1 MRCSLYPRRLGP
13 IMRWRPCLSA
23 ALLLAFVVVSLLS
36 GCGAPVS
43 QGKSEPEWL
52 RPCPKPE
59 IDTSSW
65 VVIDRG
71 KFSFLVPPEFSEVK
85 VQGIDS
91 WVGEFLAADS
101 SAKLTFDWGWYSD
114 PLTRPELVSQSH
126 FESCKEIIGERRAR
140 LITLQFGGAGPY
152 GSSVDMRYC
161 AGAAWRDITPGVHLT
176 LVGVARDQ
184 RRQEE
189 CLAVLR
195 TVRFGNLR

>member
-1 MRCSLYPRRLGP
+1 MLKSKRTVGLTPPHADMEAQIPRALFA
-13 IMRWRPCLSA
+13 LSA
-23 ALLLAFVVVSLLS
+23 SPWAHNAMATMSV
-36 GCGAPVS
+36 C
-43 QGKSEPEWL
+43 
-52 RPCPKPE
+52 
-59 IDTSSW
+59 SSPAS
-65 VVIDRG
+65 I
-71 KFSFLVPPEFSEVK
+71 EVK

-101 SAKLTFDWGWYSD
+101 NAKLTFDWGWYSD